1 VVGSEG
7 VDVDEMASMKFV
19 EVRVMEEDIIR
30 LLPSLLSSRWLFDI
44 FSI

>member
-1 VVGSEG
+1 MVGSEG
-7 VDVDEMASMKFV
+7 VDVDEMASLKFV
-19 EVRVMEEDIIR
+19 EVRFMEEDIIG